1 MCSWLKLFHQYVVQ
15 FTFARQIVLLGN
27 SLNLLDVSARVT
39 IRKVILRKRSK
50 RQVQEER
57 KKIVSKMSF
66 SSAKSMSVT
75 HLHLAAKLV
84 ALEGCKVYKY

>member
-1 MCSWLKLFHQYVVQ
+1 MEGP
-15 FTFARQIVLLGN
+15 RG
-27 SLNLLDVSARVT
+27 
-39 IRKVILRKRSK
+39 
-50 RQVQEER
+50 

-84 ALEGCKVYKY
+84 ALEGIKGYDIIRLSMK